1 MSESEEYLFDHFC
14 LSVRPGGDGPVE
26 VTLYSKGRPQTLTQQ
41 EAKTLQILVEKQ
53 GLFVETNTLA
63 REVCGDDRA
72 DEGVIHTAVSG
83 LRRIFNDPAKVGEFI
98 RNERKKGYCFVKAVR
113 RARDGESDAEASAQ
127 SEGGAAQAAQPVEET
142 ALTQAG
148 DREVVA
154 ARPGVADVAAEEL
167 KDQVISFRELWLSAG
182 KMVRWVV
189 SLGIVLTVAVSVVAV
204 VRGWQ
209 SIDDANTQS
218 LILAYVSTPQLFML
232 LFAIGYVL
240 PGPRRLGEGF
250 GKAAGYENPRE
261 GDDARYIAEK
271 SLGRYTIYWRGIL
284 AFWLFLYCC
293 LVFLDP
299 GNVGA
304 GGYPLKDISTTL
316 FNNLSTAM
324 FVLCYNVLNQPVEI
338 KAGEREISDTPWLLW
353 SIALVLAFLLVE
365 IVAWRFFPSQVERE
379 RLLYACGLVSGI
391 VGAIGMALYMGRL
404 QSKFLGPSPWLV
416 IALYSYTA
424 IQPLFIF
431 LVNVPRGKQ
440 VFDAATVTLIAVVLV
455 NIALILK
462 CMLYL
467 YVALLFKS
475 GSLLFYF
482 VKVRRSYLN
491 VDRERREFRKFLK
504 WES

>member
-14 LSVRPGGDGPVE
+14 LSVRPGADGPAE
-26 VTLYSKGRPQTLTQQ
+26 VRLYSKGRPQTLTQQ
-41 EAKTLQILVEKQ
+41 EAKTLQILVERQ

-113 RARDGESDAEASAQ
+113 KAGDGESVE
-127 SEGGAAQAAQPVEET
+127 ETPAQAEGAGAQTARPVEEPLSVQADDEES
-142 ALTQAG
+142 ALAQSA
-148 DREVVA
+148 VA
-154 ARPGVADVAAEEL
+154 HVAAEDL

-182 KMVRWVV
+182 RMVRWVV

-204 VRGWQ
+204 MRGWQ
-209 SIDDANTQS
+209 GIDDANTQS
-218 LILAYVSTPQLFML
+218 LILAYASTPQLFML
-232 LFAIGYVL
+232 LFAIAYVL
-240 PGPRRLGEGF
+240 PGPRRLDEGF
-250 GKAAGYENPRE
+250 GKAAGYETPLE
-261 GDDARYIAEK
+261 GDDARYIAERA
-271 SLGRYTIYWRGIL
+271 LGRYTIYWRGIL

-293 LVFLDP
+293 LVFIEP
-299 GNVGA
+299 GGVGA
-304 GGYPLKDISTTL
+304 GGYPLKDVSTTL

-338 KAGEREISDTPWLLW
+338 KAGRREISDTPWLLW
-353 SIALVLAFLLVE
+353 SMTLVVAFLLVE
-365 IVAWRFFPSQVERE
+365 VVTWRFFPSQVERE

-431 LVNVPRGKQ
+431 LVNVPKGKQ

-467 YVALLFKS
+467 YIALLFKS

-482 VKVRRSYLN
+482 VKVKRIYLN
-491 VDRERREFRKFLK
+491 VDRERQEFRKFLK
-504 WES
+504 WEG

>member
-1 MSESEEYLFDHFC
+1 
-14 LSVRPGGDGPVE
+14 VRPVD
-26 VTLYSKGRPQTLTQQ
+26 
-41 EAKTLQILVEKQ
+41 
-53 GLFVETNTLA
+53 ETA
-63 REVCGDDRA
+63 SIQAA
-72 DEGVIHTAVSG
+72 DE
-83 LRRIFNDPAKVGEFI
+83 
-98 RNERKKGYCFVKAVR
+98 
-113 RARDGESDAEASAQ
+113 EASVAQ
-127 SEGGAAQAAQPVEET
+127 T
-142 ALTQAG
+142 
-148 DREVVA
+148 
-154 ARPGVADVAAEEL
+154 GVANVTPEDA

-182 KMVRWVV
+182 GLVRGVV
-189 SLGIVLTVAVSVVAV
+189 SLGIIVTVAVSVVAV

-209 SIDDANTQS
+209 SIDDATTQS

-232 LFAIGYVL
+232 LFAIAYVL
-240 PGPRRLGEGF
+240 PGPKRLDEDF
-250 GKAAGYENPRE
+250 GNAAGYENPLE

-271 SLGRYTIYWRGIL
+271 ALGRYTIYWQGIL

-293 LVFLDP
+293 LVFIES
-299 GNVGA
+299 GGA
-304 GGYPLKDISTTL
+304 GASRYPTKDILTTL

-338 KAGEREISDTPWLLW
+338 KPGKREIRDTPWLLW
-353 SIALVLAFLLVE
+353 SVALVAAFLLVE
-365 IVAWRFFPSQVERE
+365 TIVTWRFSPSQTEQE

-431 LVNVPRGKQ
+431 LVNVPKSKQ

-482 VKVRRSYLN
+482 VKVRRTYLN

-504 WES
+504 REG